1 MHDFRYVTKKQAQP
15 IKDELYQILY
25 MVQDLVRDNFT
36 FSFTPI
42 GSSSRNMITC
52 DAKSNIGFDF
62 DINIEVNDDNEDF
75 EPKEIRTIIRTAIDR
90 VVPRYGYKNCED
102 STRVLTIKKVDTSHS
117 RIIHSCDFAIVY
129 NCGDGRQQ
137 YIRFNK
143 DNNYY
148 FWEYQGKGFVGLEK
162 KMDWLKRE
170 NLWGELQDYYIYKKN
185 CNDNPRLLPILCKPL
200 KWYRIEI
207 SFWRLK
213 KCQSTKTARRY
224 GQRKKRE
231 KKNYENFCHCLMWRT

>member
-90 VVPRYGYKNCED
+90 VAPRYGYKNCED

-170 NLWGELQDYYIYKKN
+170 NIWGELQDYYIYKKN
-185 CNDNPRLLPILCKPL
+185 CNDNPDKHSRSIFAESINEMCQKNG
-200 KWYRIEI
+200 YR
-207 SFWRLK
+207 R
-213 KCQSTKTARRY
+213 
-224 GQRKKRE
+224 
-231 KKNYENFCHCLMWRT
+231 

>member
-90 VVPRYGYKNCED
+90 VAPRYGYKNCED

-185 CNDNPRLLPILCKPL
+185 CNDNPDKHSRSIFAESIRLL
-200 KWYRIEI
+200 
-207 SFWRLK
+207 
-213 KCQSTKTARRY
+213 
-224 GQRKKRE
+224 
-231 KKNYENFCHCLMWRT
+231 

>member
-42 GSSSRNMITC
+42 GSSRRNIITC

-90 VVPRYGYKNCED
+90 VAPRYGYKNCED

-185 CNDNPRLLPILCKPL
+185 CNDNPDKHSRSIFAESINEMCQKNG
-200 KWYRIEI
+200 YR
-207 SFWRLK
+207 R
-213 KCQSTKTARRY
+213 
-224 GQRKKRE
+224 
-231 KKNYENFCHCLMWRT
+231 

>member
-90 VVPRYGYKNCED
+90 VAPRYGYKNCED

-148 FWEYQGKGFVGLEK
+148 SWEYQAKGFADLNK
-162 KMDWLKRE
+162 KTDWLKK
-170 NLWGELQDYYIYKKN
+170 NGLWGNLQDYYI
-185 CNDNPRLLPILCKPL
+185 
-200 KWYRIEI
+200 
-207 SFWRLK
+207 
-213 KCQSTKTARRY
+213 
-224 GQRKKRE
+224 E
-231 KKNYENFCHCLMWRT
+231 KKNANENPDKHSRSVFAESINEMCQKNSYRK

>member
-90 VVPRYGYKNCED
+90 VAPRYGYKNCED

-185 CNDNPRLLPILCKPL
+185 CNDNPDKHSRSIFAESINELCQKNG
-200 KWYRIEI
+200 YR
-207 SFWRLK
+207 R
-213 KCQSTKTARRY
+213 
-224 GQRKKRE
+224 
-231 KKNYENFCHCLMWRT
+231 